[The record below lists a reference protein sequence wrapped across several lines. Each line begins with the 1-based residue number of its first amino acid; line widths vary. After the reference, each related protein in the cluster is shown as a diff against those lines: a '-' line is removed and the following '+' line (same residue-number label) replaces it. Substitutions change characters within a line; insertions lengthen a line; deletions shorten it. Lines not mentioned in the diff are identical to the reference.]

1 MGKILESIGLI
12 DGFDITIIGKM
23 SIKKDKMFEEI
34 KKKDKNIQEE
44 ARDIINNSKGV
55 VFAIYKKKI
64 IHGLYL
70 FKEETK
76 EKEEKHLKLVKSVFT
91 DDVSQEVKDKYQEH
105 LIKLSKEKVKYLE
118 YDEISL
124 DEDVIY
130 KKSQKS
136 KAELISAFTGGYL
149 LGFLLGLIVFDSVG
163 MGLCFGI
170 IFAPVLAGVDAGVRK
185 KRGRKKN
192 K

>member
-12 DGFDITIIGKM
+12 DGFDISIIGKM

-70 FKEETK
+70 FKDETK
-76 EKEEKHLKLVKSVFT
+76 GEEKHLKLVKSVFT

-124 DEDVIY
+124 DEDVIF